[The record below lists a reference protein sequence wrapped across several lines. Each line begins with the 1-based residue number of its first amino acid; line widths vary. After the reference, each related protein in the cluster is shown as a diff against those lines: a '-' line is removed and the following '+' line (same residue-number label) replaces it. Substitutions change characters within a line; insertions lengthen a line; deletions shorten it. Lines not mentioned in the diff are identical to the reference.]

1 MDALRA
7 MFPVFD
13 EGSLQAVLDMCGADV
28 AAAADFL
35 LGDGGQALAAAAAAV
50 AAGGGGEVE
59 EEEVEAEVEGEEEGE
74 EEDED
79 NEDEEDEEE
88 GHVEIEED
96 DDADESPAEVQS
108 SAKRLRTVEPT
119 DPAKLI
125 AAGKS
130 NFARFDA
137 RLMRKTP
144 LDLINL
150 MPSKLS
156 HTSVTLWSDDVT
168 DSAAALGMVSSAESG
183 WWVHHFPTAEVDHV
197 WRVLVNSHM
206 QSKALGQ
213 VVHVQV
219 AHSFAHQSEAVE
231 VEVRVLVSTRQQAEP
246 TAALR
251 KAGAALLSIAPS
263 SHSRPHIYFVRGA
276 LGPLETRAEL
286 EGRSEYKLSR
296 ERPSPK
302 ERESSAAASK
312 LPGRPFQLI
321 EPDRAHHQLYKAD
334 KASGQGWTKVDG

>member
-1 MDALRA
+1 
-7 MFPVFD
+7 MFPGYD

-50 AAGGGGEVE
+50 AAGGGGEE
-59 EEEVEAEVEGEEEGE
+59 DEEEVEAEVEGEEE
-74 EEDED
+74 EDED
-79 NEDEEDEEE
+79 NEGEEDEEE
-88 GHVEIEED
+88 GHVEIEDD

-108 SAKRLRTVEPT
+108 LAKRLRTVEPT
-119 DPAKLI
+119 DPAKLS

-168 DSAAALGMVSSAESG
+168 DSIAALGMVSSAESG

-219 AHSFAHQSEAVE
+219 AHSFAHQSEAAE

-246 TAALR
+246 AALR

-276 LGPLETRAEL
+276 LGALETRAEL

-296 ERPSPK
+296 ERQSLK
-302 ERESSAAASK
+302 EREASAAASK

-321 EPDRAHHQLYKAD
+321 EPDRAHHLLYKAD

>member
-1 MDALRA
+1 MEALRA
-7 MFPVFD
+7 MFPGYD

-35 LGDGGQALAAAAAAV
+35 LGDGGQALAAATV
-50 AAGGGGEVE
+50 AAGGGGEE
-59 EEEVEAEVEGEEEGE
+59 DEEEVEAEVEGEEE
-74 EEDED
+74 EDEY
-79 NEDEEDEEE
+79 NEGEEDEEE
-88 GHVEIEED
+88 GHVEIEDD

-108 SAKRLRTVEPT
+108 LAKRLRTVEPT
-119 DPAKLI
+119 DPAKLS

-168 DSAAALGMVSSAESG
+168 DSTAALGMVSSAESG

-276 LGPLETRAEL
+276 LGALETRAEL

-296 ERPSPK
+296 ERQSLK
-302 ERESSAAASK
+302 EREASAAASK

-321 EPDRAHHQLYKAD
+321 EPDRAHHLLYKAD

>member
-1 MDALRA
+1 MEALRA
-7 MFPVFD
+7 MFPGYD

-35 LGDGGQALAAAAAAV
+35 LGDGGQALAAATV
-50 AAGGGGEVE
+50 AAGGGGEE
-59 EEEVEAEVEGEEEGE
+59 DEEEVEAEVEGEEE
-74 EEDED
+74 EDED
-79 NEDEEDEEE
+79 NEGEEDEEE
-88 GHVEIEED
+88 GHVEIEDD

-108 SAKRLRTVEPT
+108 LAKRLRTVEPT
-119 DPAKLI
+119 DPAKLS

-168 DSAAALGMVSSAESG
+168 DSIAALGMVSSAESG

-219 AHSFAHQSEAVE
+219 AHSFAHQSEAAE

-246 TAALR
+246 AALR

-263 SHSRPHIYFVRGA
+263 SHNRPHIYFVRGA
-276 LGPLETRAEL
+276 LGALETRAEL

-296 ERPSPK
+296 ERQSLK
-302 ERESSAAASK
+302 EREASAAASK

-321 EPDRAHHQLYKAD
+321 EPDRAHHLLYKAD

>member
-1 MDALRA
+1 
-7 MFPVFD
+7 
-13 EGSLQAVLDMCGADV
+13 
-28 AAAADFL
+28 
-35 LGDGGQALAAAAAAV
+35 
-50 AAGGGGEVE
+50 
-59 EEEVEAEVEGEEEGE
+59 
-74 EEDED
+74 
-79 NEDEEDEEE
+79 
-88 GHVEIEED
+88 
-96 DDADESPAEVQS
+96 
-108 SAKRLRTVEPT
+108 
-119 DPAKLI
+119 
-125 AAGKS
+125 
-130 NFARFDA
+130 
-137 RLMRKTP
+137 MRKTP

>member
-1 MDALRA
+1 MEALRA
-7 MFPVFD
+7 MFPGYD

-35 LGDGGQALAAAAAAV
+35 LGDGGQALAAAAAAL
-50 AAGGGGEVE
+50 AAGGGGEE
-59 EEEVEAEVEGEEEGE
+59 DGEEVEAEVEGEEE
-74 EEDED
+74 EDED
-79 NEDEEDEEE
+79 NEGEEDEEE
-88 GHVEIEED
+88 GHVEIEDD

-108 SAKRLRTVEPT
+108 LAKRLRMVEPT
-119 DPAKLI
+119 DPAKLS

-168 DSAAALGMVSSAESG
+168 DSIAALGMVSSAESG

-219 AHSFAHQSEAVE
+219 AHSFAHQSEAAE

-246 TAALR
+246 AALR

-276 LGPLETRAEL
+276 LGALETRAEL

-296 ERPSPK
+296 ERQSLK
-302 ERESSAAASK
+302 EREASAAASK

-321 EPDRAHHQLYKAD
+321 EPDRAHHLLYKAD

>member
-1 MDALRA
+1 MEALRA
-7 MFPVFD
+7 MFPGHD

-35 LGDGGQALAAAAAAV
+35 LGDGGQALAAATV
-50 AAGGGGEVE
+50 AAGGGGEE
-59 EEEVEAEVEGEEEGE
+59 DEEEVEAEVEGEEE
-74 EEDED
+74 EDED
-79 NEDEEDEEE
+79 NEGEEDEEE
-88 GHVEIEED
+88 GHVEIEDD

-108 SAKRLRTVEPT
+108 LAKRLRTVEPT
-119 DPAKLI
+119 DPAKLS

-168 DSAAALGMVSSAESG
+168 DSIAALGMVSSAESG

-219 AHSFAHQSEAVE
+219 AHSFAHQSEAAE

-246 TAALR
+246 AALR

-276 LGPLETRAEL
+276 LGALETRAEL

-296 ERPSPK
+296 ERQSLK
-302 ERESSAAASK
+302 EREASAAASK

-321 EPDRAHHQLYKAD
+321 EPDRAHHLLYKAD

>member
-1 MDALRA
+1 M
-7 MFPVFD
+7 
-13 EGSLQAVLDMCGADV
+13 
-28 AAAADFL
+28 
-35 LGDGGQALAAAAAAV
+35 
-50 AAGGGGEVE
+50 AAGGGGEE
-59 EEEVEAEVEGEEEGE
+59 DEEEVEAEVEGEEE
-74 EEDED
+74 EDED
-79 NEDEEDEEE
+79 NEGEEDEEE
-88 GHVEIEED
+88 GHVEIEDD

-108 SAKRLRTVEPT
+108 LAKRLRTVEPT
-119 DPAKLI
+119 DPAKLS

-168 DSAAALGMVSSAESG
+168 DSIAALGMVSSAESG

-219 AHSFAHQSEAVE
+219 AHSFAHQSEAAE

-246 TAALR
+246 AALR

-276 LGPLETRAEL
+276 LGALETRAEL

-296 ERPSPK
+296 ERQSLK
-302 ERESSAAASK
+302 EREASAAASK

-321 EPDRAHHQLYKAD
+321 EPDRAHHLLYKAD

>member
-1 MDALRA
+1 MEALRA
-7 MFPVFD
+7 MFPGYD

-35 LGDGGQALAAAAAAV
+35 LGDGGQALAAATV
-50 AAGGGGEVE
+50 AAGGGGEE
-59 EEEVEAEVEGEEEGE
+59 DEEEVEAEVEGEEE
-74 EEDED
+74 EDED
-79 NEDEEDEEE
+79 NEGEEDEEE
-88 GHVEIEED
+88 GHVEIEDD

-108 SAKRLRTVEPT
+108 LAKRLRTVEPT
-119 DPAKLI
+119 DPAKLS

-168 DSAAALGMVSSAESG
+168 DSIAALGMVSSAESG

-219 AHSFAHQSEAVE
+219 AHSFAHQSEAAE

-246 TAALR
+246 AALR

-276 LGPLETRAEL
+276 LGALETRAEL

-296 ERPSPK
+296 ERQSLK
-302 ERESSAAASK
+302 EREASAAASK

-321 EPDRAHHQLYKAD
+321 EPDRAHHLLYKAD

>member
-1 MDALRA
+1 
-7 MFPVFD
+7 MFPGYD

-50 AAGGGGEVE
+50 AAGGGGEE
-59 EEEVEAEVEGEEEGE
+59 DEEEVEAEVEGEEE
-74 EEDED
+74 EDED
-79 NEDEEDEEE
+79 NEGEEDEEE
-88 GHVEIEED
+88 GHVEIEDD

-108 SAKRLRTVEPT
+108 LAKRLRTVEPT
-119 DPAKLI
+119 DPAKLS

-219 AHSFAHQSEAVE
+219 AHSFAHQSEAAE

-246 TAALR
+246 AALR

-276 LGPLETRAEL
+276 LGALETRAEL

-296 ERPSPK
+296 ERQSLK
-302 ERESSAAASK
+302 EREASAAASK

-321 EPDRAHHQLYKAD
+321 EPDRAHHLLYKAD

>member
-1 MDALRA
+1 MEALRA
-7 MFPVFD
+7 MFPGYD

-50 AAGGGGEVE
+50 AAGGGGEE
-59 EEEVEAEVEGEEEGE
+59 DEEEVEAEVEGEEE
-74 EEDED
+74 EDED
-79 NEDEEDEEE
+79 NEGEEDEEE
-88 GHVEIEED
+88 GHVEIEDD

-108 SAKRLRTVEPT
+108 LAKRLRTVEPT
-119 DPAKLI
+119 DPAKLS
-125 AAGKS
+125 AAGGKS

-168 DSAAALGMVSSAESG
+168 DSIAALGMVSSAESG

-219 AHSFAHQSEAVE
+219 AHSFAHQSEAAE

-246 TAALR
+246 AALR

-276 LGPLETRAEL
+276 LGALETRAEL

-296 ERPSPK
+296 ERQSLK
-302 ERESSAAASK
+302 EREASAAASK

-321 EPDRAHHQLYKAD
+321 EPDRAHHLLYKAD

>member
-1 MDALRA
+1 MEALRA
-7 MFPVFD
+7 MFPGYD

-35 LGDGGQALAAAAAAV
+35 LGDGGQALAAAAAAL
-50 AAGGGGEVE
+50 AAGGGGEE
-59 EEEVEAEVEGEEEGE
+59 DGEEVEAEVEGEEE
-74 EEDED
+74 EDED
-79 NEDEEDEEE
+79 NEGEEDEEE
-88 GHVEIEED
+88 GHVEIDDD

-108 SAKRLRTVEPT
+108 LAKRLRTVEPT
-119 DPAKLI
+119 DPAKLS

-168 DSAAALGMVSSAESG
+168 DSIAALGMVSSAESG

-219 AHSFAHQSEAVE
+219 AHSFAHQSEAAE

-246 TAALR
+246 AALR

-276 LGPLETRAEL
+276 LGALETRAEL

-296 ERPSPK
+296 ERQSLK
-302 ERESSAAASK
+302 EREASAAASK

-321 EPDRAHHQLYKAD
+321 EPDRAHHLLYKAD

>member
-1 MDALRA
+1 MDALQA
-7 MFPVFD
+7 MFPGFD

-50 AAGGGGEVE
+50 AAGGGGEE
-59 EEEVEAEVEGEEEGE
+59 DEEEVEAEVEGEEE
-74 EEDED
+74 EDED
-79 NEDEEDEEE
+79 NEGEEDEEE
-88 GHVEIEED
+88 GHVEIEDD

-108 SAKRLRTVEPT
+108 LAKRLRTVEPT
-119 DPAKLI
+119 DPAKLS

-168 DSAAALGMVSSAESG
+168 DSIAALGMVSSAESG

-219 AHSFAHQSEAVE
+219 AHSFAHQSEAAE

-246 TAALR
+246 AALR

-276 LGPLETRAEL
+276 LGALETRAEL

-296 ERPSPK
+296 ERQSLK
-302 ERESSAAASK
+302 EREASAAASK

-321 EPDRAHHQLYKAD
+321 EPDRAHHLLYKAD